1 MNMLTTATG
10 IDMSASE
17 IVTLVIGIILA
28 LTTLGGVVASVAL
41 AVQRVRSMTDN
52 LVRAMDR
59 LGEKVER
66 STEKI
71 SLHDVE
77 IAKLWT
83 TIAERLTRREDARDD
98 RREGGN

>member
-1 MNMLTTATG
+1 MV
-10 IDMSASE
+10 SSE
-17 IVTLVIGIILA
+17 VVTLVIGIILA
-28 LTTLGGVVASVAL
+28 LTTLAGVVASVAI

-59 LGEKVER
+59 LGEKVEK

-71 SLHDVE
+71 SMHDVE

-83 TIAERLTRREDARDD
+83 TIAERLTRRDDARDARD
-98 RREGGN
+98 GRGGGGN